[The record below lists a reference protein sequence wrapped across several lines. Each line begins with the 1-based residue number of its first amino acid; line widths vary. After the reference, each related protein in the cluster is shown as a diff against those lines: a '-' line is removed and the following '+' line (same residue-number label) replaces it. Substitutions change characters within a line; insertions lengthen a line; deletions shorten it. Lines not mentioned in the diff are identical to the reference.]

1 MSISIVSFITSIHI
15 SLFYYRYIEIYYFKV
30 KYITCSILPPTR
42 TNTIIQDLRQLKI
55 NRKLQQIKQTELLQ
69 NKQYMHANYKL

>member
-1 MSISIVSFITSIHI
+1 MSIFIVSFITSIYI
-15 SLFYYRYIEIYYFKV
+15 SLFLYRYIENYSFKV
-30 KYITCSILPPTR
+30 KYITRSILLSTR